1 MQWFNEHKLSR
12 RAFLAGTGA
21 LGVVTAF
28 QLNPITQG
36 LVRAGLA
43 HAADPIPI
51 PGSGK
56 WVPTVCQGCTTWCMK
71 EAYVQDGRV
80 FHVRGNQHSKITGK
94 SGCVRQSMALTELY
108 DPDRVRYPMKRTNPR
123 KGRGEDPGFVRITWE
138 EAMDTF
144 AEKLLDL
151 RQRGVPERYMTTR
164 GRYGNLNGVMLS
176 NITKIIGSPNNI
188 THSAICAEADKF
200 GPYYME
206 GFWGYRQYD
215 IKASR
220 YQLTFGTDPIA
231 ANRQVSFAT
240 REWGDMLDRAKVAV
254 VDPRFS
260 STAQKADEWLPLKP
274 GTDSALALALAHVIL
289 VEGLW
294 YKPFVGDFVDGQN
307 RFVAGQAVELETMVQ
322 PEDPVATEPGAT
334 LAMEGESA
342 EGAAAAPAPRGP
354 TAVPTF
360 NELYTHG
367 LVQWWNLELKDR
379 TPEWAAEITD
389 LPVEQIVRV
398 ARDLGAAAPRV
409 GIWLSRGMHMT
420 PRGAYASMCGH
431 ALVGLLGAAD
441 NEGGSMRFNS
451 RPTGKLAGSDEY
463 MDELA
468 TAHSKM
474 EKIDRRGRLELPALA
489 SGKSGGGVVTSQI
502 AQSILEEDPY
512 PIEVVYAS
520 WNNFVYSSPGVQQFE
535 EAFAK
540 VPFTVISTLNLAETT
555 MLADIVLPSAHSMFE
570 RWNVV
575 DNSGNGYGVVGI
587 QQPMVKIGDIKQ
599 DESEIPWLLAEALDR
614 KGFSA
619 PLEYLKNE
627 FRDPETGAQPTN
639 GDELGLYMAKIMT
652 KPFWDPDSTVGGTK
666 FSSWDEFRKV
676 GMWTSDRYAFRS
688 RWGKMGTKT
697 GMFEF
702 YSEGLK
708 ETLTSH
714 AEKHNVSIDRVLE
727 VCNYEARGE
736 LAFIPHY
743 ENPVRK
749 GSESEY
755 PMLFVDHKHKL
766 NREGRGCN
774 HYWYAG
780 ERDVE
785 PGDLKF
791 DDAAK
796 INPVDA
802 DRLGLKTGDV
812 IRLVSPVGSITCK
825 ASVWEGVRPGCVVK
839 SFGMGHWAY
848 GRHTA
853 REFGKTAIGGNNNEI
868 IPLDFDRLS
877 GSTVFAGQ
885 TGVRIEKV

>member
-1 MQWFNEHKLSR
+1 MQWFNETKISR

-43 HAADPIPI
+43 HAAEPIPV

-123 KGRGEDPGFVRITWE
+123 KGRGEDPGFVRISWE

-151 RQRGVPERYMTTR
+151 RERGVPERYMTTR
-164 GRYGNLNGVMLS
+164 GRYGGFNGVMLS

-188 THSAICAEADKF
+188 SHSAICAEADKF

-260 STAQKADEWLPLKP
+260 STAQKADEWLPVKP
-274 GTDSALALALAHVIL
+274 GEDSAVALGLAHIIL
-289 VEGLW
+289 TEGLW
-294 YKPFVGDFVDGQN
+294 HKPFVGDFIDGEN
-307 RFVAGQAVELETMVQ
+307 RFVSGRSVSE
-322 PEDPVATEPGAT
+322 EDFEERYA
-334 LAMEGESA
+334 
-342 EGAAAAPAPRGP
+342 
-354 TAVPTF
+354 
-360 NELYTHG
+360 HG
-367 LVQWWNLELKDR
+367 LVKWWNLELKDR
-379 TPEWAAEITD
+379 TPQWAAEKADI
-389 LPVEQIVRV
+389 PVEQLVRV
-398 ARDLGAAAPRV
+398 ARDLGAAAPHV
-409 GIWLSRGMHMT
+409 GVWLSRGMHMT
-420 PRGAYASMCGH
+420 PRGSYASMCGH

-441 NEGGSMRFNS
+441 NEGGSMRFSS
-451 RPTGKLAGSDEY
+451 RPTGKLAGSGDY

-468 TAHSKM
+468 KVHSKM
-474 EKIDRRGRLELPALA
+474 EKIDRRGRLELPALKE
-489 SGKSGGGVVTSQI
+489 GKSGGGVVTSQI

-520 WNNFVYSSPGVQQFE
+520 WNNFAFSSTGVQQFE

-540 VPFTVISTLNLAETT
+540 VPFMVISTLNLAETT

-575 DNSGNGYGVVGI
+575 ANSGNGYGVVGI
-587 QQPMVKIGDIKQ
+587 QQPMVKVGDVRQ

-627 FRDPETGAQPTN
+627 FLDPETGAQPTN

-652 KPFWDPDSTVGGTK
+652 QPFWDPNSTVGGTK
-666 FSSWDEFRKV
+666 VGSWDEFRKV
-676 GMWTSDRYAFRS
+676 GMWTSDRYPFRS
-688 RWGKMGTKT
+688 RWGNFGTKT
-697 GMFEF
+697 GNFEF

-708 ETLTSH
+708 EALGKH
-714 AEKHNVSIDRVLE
+714 AEKHDVSVDHVLE

-743 ENPVRK
+743 ESPVRK

-755 PMLFVDHKHKL
+755 PMLFIDAKHKL

-774 HYWYAG
+774 HYWYTG

-785 PGDLKF
+785 PGDIKF
-791 DDAAK
+791 EDAAK

-802 DRLGLKTGDV
+802 ERLGVNTGDD
-812 IRLVSPVGSITCK
+812 IRLVSPIGSITCK
-825 ASVWEGVRPGCVVK
+825 VSVWEGVRPGCVVK

-853 REFGKTAIGGNNNEI
+853 REFGRTAIGGNNNEI

-885 TGVRIEKV
+885 NGVRIEKV

>member
-1 MQWFNEHKLSR
+1 MQGFNEHKLSR

-21 LGVVTAF
+21 LGLATLF

-36 LVRAGLA
+36 LVRAGIA
-43 HAADPIPI
+43 HAADRVPT

-123 KGRGEDPGFVRITWE
+123 KGRGEDPGFVRISWE
-138 EAMDTF
+138 EAMNTL

-151 RQRGVPERYMTTR
+151 RERGVPERYMTTR
-164 GRYGNLNGVMLS
+164 GRYGGFNGVMLTE
-176 NITKIIGSPNNI
+176 ITRIIGSPNNI
-188 THSAICAEADKF
+188 SHSAICGEADKF

-231 ANRQVSFAT
+231 ANRQVSFAA

-254 VDPRFS
+254 IDPRFS
-260 STAQKADEWLPLKP
+260 STAQKADEWMPVKP
-274 GTDSALALALAHVIL
+274 GEDSAVALGLAHLIL
-289 VEGLW
+289 TEGLW
-294 YKPFVGDFVDGQN
+294 HKPFVGDFVDGEN
-307 RFVAGQAVELETMVQ
+307 RFVPGQSVSE
-322 PEDPVATEPGAT
+322 EDFDE
-334 LAMEGESA
+334 
-342 EGAAAAPAPRGP
+342 R
-354 TAVPTF
+354 
-360 NELYTHG
+360 YTHG
-367 LVQWWNLELKDR
+367 LVKWWNLELKDR
-379 TPEWAAEITD
+379 TPEWAAEKSDI
-389 LPVEQIVRV
+389 PVDQLVRV
-398 ARDLGAAAPRV
+398 ARDLGAAAPHV
-409 GIWLSRGMHMT
+409 GVWLSRGMHMT
-420 PRGAYASMCGH
+420 PRGSYASMCGH

-441 NEGGSMRFNS
+441 NEGGSMRFSS
-451 RPTGKLAGSDEY
+451 RPTGKLAGSADY
-463 MDELA
+463 LDELA
-468 TAHSKM
+468 KVHSKM
-474 EKIDRRGRLELPALA
+474 EKIDRRGRLELPALKK
-489 SGKSGGGVVTSQI
+489 GKSGGGVVTSQI
-502 AQSILEEDPY
+502 AESILEEDPY

-520 WNNFVYSSPGVQQFE
+520 WNNFAFSSTGVRQFE

-540 VPFTVISTLNLAETT
+540 VPFMVISTLNLAETT

-575 DNSGNGYGVVGI
+575 ANSGNGYGVVGI
-587 QQPMVKIGDIKQ
+587 QQPMVKLGDVKH
-599 DESEIPWLLAEALDR
+599 DESEIPWLLAEALER

-627 FRDPETGAQPTN
+627 FRDPETGAQPKN
-639 GDELGLYMAKIMT
+639 GEELGLYMAKIMT
-652 KPFWDPDSTVGGTK
+652 KPFWDPNSDVGGTK
-666 FSSWDEFRKV
+666 LGSWDEFRKV
-676 GMWTSDRYAFRS
+676 GMWTSDRYPFRS
-688 RWGKMGTKT
+688 RWGDMGTKT
-697 GMFEF
+697 GNFEF
-702 YSEGLK
+702 FSEGLK
-708 ETLTSH
+708 EALKKH
-714 AEKHNVSIDRVLE
+714 AEKHDVSIDRVLE
-727 VCNYEARGE
+727 VCNYEARGD

-755 PMLFVDHKHKL
+755 PMLFVDAKHKL

-774 HYWYAG
+774 HYWYTG

-785 PGDLKF
+785 PGDIKF
-791 DDAAK
+791 EDAAK
-796 INPVDA
+796 INPTDA
-802 DRLGLKTGDV
+802 ERLGLENGDD
-812 IRLVSPVGSITCK
+812 IRLVSPAGSITCK
-825 ASVWEGVRPGCVVK
+825 VSVWEGVRPGCVLK

-853 REFGKTAIGGNNNEI
+853 RDFGQTAIGGNNNEI

-885 TGVRIEKV
+885 NGVRIEKV

>member
-43 HAADPIPI
+43 HAADPIPL

-80 FHVRGNQHSKITGK
+80 FHVRGNQRSKITGK

-123 KGRGEDPGFVRITWE
+123 KGRGEDPGFERITWE

-144 AEKLLDL
+144 AEKLLEL
-151 RQRGVPERYMTTR
+151 RRKGEPYKYMTTR
-164 GRYGNLNGVMLS
+164 GRYGELSGVMLA
-176 NITKIIGSPNNI
+176 NITRIIGSPNAI

-200 GPYYME
+200 GPYFME
-206 GFWGYRQYD
+206 GNFGYRQYD
-215 IKASR
+215 IKNSR
-220 YQLTFGTDPIA
+220 YQLSFGADPIA

-240 REWGDMLDRAKVAV
+240 REWGNMLDHAKVAI

-260 STAQKADEWLPLKP
+260 SSAQKADEWLPIRP

-294 YKPFVGDFVDGQN
+294 HKPFVGDFFDGQN
-307 RFVAGQAVELETMVQ
+307 RFVPGQTVDVETLVEPEGAGQT
-322 PEDPVATEPGAT
+322 P
-334 LAMEGESA
+334 AMEGESA
-342 EGAAAAPAPRGP
+342 EGVAVEPAPRGP
-354 TAVPTF
+354 TAVPIF
-360 NELYTHG
+360 NERYTHG

-379 TPEWAAEITD
+379 TPAWAAEITD

-398 ARDLGAAAPRV
+398 ARDLGEAAPRV
-409 GIWLSRGMHMT
+409 GIWLSRGMHMNT
-420 PRGAYASMCGH
+420 RGAYASMCGH
-431 ALVGLLGAAD
+431 ALAGLLGAAE
-441 NEGGSMRFNS
+441 NEGGSMRFS
-451 RPTGKLAGSDEY
+451 ARPMASLPDGAAYRDDLAKAGI
-463 MDELA
+463 A
-468 TAHSKM
+468 M
-474 EKIDRRGRLELPALA
+474 EMIDRRGRLEFPALA
-489 SGKSGGGVVTSQI
+489 RGVSGAGVISSQP
-502 AQSILEEDPY
+502 ANSILEEDPY
-512 PIEVVYAS
+512 GIEVLYSS
-520 WNNFVYSSPGVQQFE
+520 WNNFAYAQPHAQE
-535 EAFAK
+535 WEAALKK
-540 VPFTVISTLNLAETT
+540 VPFQVHSTLNLAETS
-555 MLADIVLPSAHSMFE
+555 MFADIILPASHSMFE

-575 DNSGNGYGVVGI
+575 ANSGNGYGVVGI
-587 QQPMVKIGDIKQ
+587 QQPMVKVGDIRQ

-627 FRDPETGAQPTN
+627 FVDPETGARPTN
-639 GDELGLYMAKIMT
+639 GDELGLIMVKMRT
-652 KPFWDPDSTVGGTK
+652 RPFWDPESTVGGTK
-666 FSSWDEFRKV
+666 FNSWDEFLKA
-676 GMWTSDRYAFRS
+676 GMWTSDHYSFQS
-688 RWGKMGTKT
+688 RWGNMGTKT
-697 GMFEF
+697 GNFEF
-702 YSEGLK
+702 YSETLK
-708 ETLTSH
+708 DALQSH
-714 AEKHNVSIDRVLE
+714 ADRHNTDIDNVLAT
-727 VCNYEARGE
+727 CNYEARGE

-743 ENPVRK
+743 ENPVRH
-749 GSESEY
+749 GSESEF
-755 PMLFVDHKHKL
+755 PMLFIDHKHKL

-774 HYWYAG
+774 HYWYTG

-791 DDAAK
+791 GDAAK

-802 DRLGLKTGDV
+802 ERLGIRSGDTV
-812 IRLVSPVGSITCK
+812 RLTSASGSVTCT

-839 SFGMGHWAY
+839 AFGMGHWAY
-848 GRHTA
+848 GRNVSKD
-853 REFGKTAIGGNNNEI
+853 FGRTAIGGNNNEL
-868 IPLDFDRLS
+868 IPRDYDRLS
-877 GSTVFAGQ
+877 GSSVFSGQ
-885 TGVRIEKV
+885 IGVRIEKA